1 MVPAAERHGLDW
13 ITTGPWKCC
22 GTILCFYSWF
32 TPEGWA
38 KMPSARTGK
47 LAMLSLL
54 FMGCCAVAAAADADQ
69 KLRAG
74 ISLFAPFVM
83 FTAHGPEGAAI
94 DAWNL
99 IAQKLG
105 VESDVR
111 LSDSGEAKGIRAKWF
126 GN

>member
-1 MVPAAERHGLDW
+1 
-13 ITTGPWKCC
+13 
-22 GTILCFYSWF
+22 
-32 TPEGWA
+32 
-38 KMPSARTGK
+38 
-47 LAMLSLL
+47 MLSLL
-54 FMGCCAVAAAADADQ
+54 IMRCGAVVDAADADQ
-69 KLRAG
+69 KLRVG
-74 ISLFAPFVM
+74 ISPFAPFVM